1 MMHTMRLKCGGVTL
15 LAIVLFSLPVSFAA
29 AGNHGRV
36 GGQIVAV
43 GVAPFAENPS
53 TVRDVSRSYRGTN
66 DDELFSGLEGELWF
80 GTVGFGGSYLGRFVD
95 ESAESGDAAQEWW
108 YDWKSDLFVSYHLF
122 RGGAFL
128 DPFVRLG
135 GGVAMR
141 SDENDSVTNA
151 GIYQY
156 LGGGAQVSLGGL
168 VIGCGLN
175 YNILNQRL
183 QPDSTS
189 WEMYPTRRFEAR
201 VYGGVS
207 FGR

>member
-1 MMHTMRLKCGGVTL
+1 MHTMRLNRGGVIL
-15 LAIVLFSLPVSFAA
+15 LAGVLFSLSGPLLFAQT
-29 AGNHGRV
+29 GGRV

-53 TVRDVSRSYRGTN
+53 TVRDVSRSYRDTS
-66 DDELFSGLEGELWF
+66 DDELFSGLEGEVWV
-80 GTVGFGGSYLGRFVD
+80 GNVGFGGSYLGRFVD
-95 ESAESGDAAQEWW
+95 ERPEPEDAEPAWW
-108 YDWKSDLFVSYHLF
+108 YDWKGDLFVSYHLF

-141 SDENDSVTNA
+141 ADEENTVTNA

>member
-1 MMHTMRLKCGGVTL
+1 MRLKCGGVTI

-29 AGNHGRV
+29 AERHGRV

-53 TVRDVSRSYRGTN
+53 TVRDVSRSYRDTN
-66 DDELFSGLEGELWF
+66 DDELFSGLEGEVWF
-80 GTVGFGGSYLGRFVD
+80 GTVGIGGSYLGRFVD
-95 ESAESGDAAQEWW
+95 ESPEPAEDPQEWW

-141 SDENDSVTNA
+141 ADQDDSVTNA

>member
-1 MMHTMRLKCGGVTL
+1 VAALLTIPGSFLAAHT
-15 LAIVLFSLPVSFAA
+15 A
-29 AGNHGRV
+29 GRV

-43 GVAPFAENPS
+43 GAASFAENPS
-53 TVRDVSRSYRGTN
+53 TVQDVSRSYRETN
-66 DDELFSGLEGELWF
+66 DDELFSGLEAEMWF
-80 GTVGFGGSYLGRFVD
+80 GQVGIGGSYLGRFVD
-95 ESAESGDAAQEWW
+95 EGVAEETEAQAWW
-108 YDWKSDLFVSYHLF
+108 YDWKSDLFVGYHLF

-128 DPFVRLG
+128 DPYVRLG

-141 SDENDSVTNA
+141 SDEEDTVTNA

-156 LGGGAQVSLGGL
+156 VGGGAQMSLGGL

-175 YNILNQRL
+175 YNILNQTLR
-183 QPDSTS
+183 PDNTS

-201 VYGGVS
+201 IYGGVS

>member
-1 MMHTMRLKCGGVTL
+1 MHTFRSWRGGVIL
-15 LAIVLFSLPVSFAA
+15 LTGALLTIPGSVLVAQ
-29 AGNHGRV
+29 AGGRI

-43 GVAPFAENPS
+43 GVAPFTEDPS
-53 TVRDVSRSYRGTN
+53 TVKDVSRSYRETN
-66 DDELFSGLEGELWF
+66 EDELFSGLEAEIWVDQ
-80 GTVGFGGSYLGRFVD
+80 VGVGGSYLGRFVD
-95 ESAESGDAAQEWW
+95 ESATGDDGQEWW

-141 SDENDSVTNA
+141 ADADSSVTNA
-151 GIYQY
+151 GIHQY
-156 LGGGAQVSLGGL
+156 LGGGAQVNLGGV

-183 QPDSTS
+183 QPDGTS
-189 WEMYPTRRFEAR
+189 WEMYPSRRFEAR
-201 VYGGVS
+201 VYGGVA

>member
-1 MMHTMRLKCGGVTL
+1 MMHMMRSWRGGVL
-15 LAIVLFSLPVSFAA
+15 LLTCILLTNPGSSLFAQS
-29 AGNHGRV
+29 GGRV

-53 TVRDVSRSYRGTN
+53 TVRDVSRSYRDTN
-66 DDELFSGLEGELWF
+66 DDELFSGLEGEVWF
-80 GTVGFGGSYLGRFVD
+80 GKVGVGGSYLGRFVD
-95 ESAESGDAAQEWW
+95 DSRTPDPEPREWW

-141 SDENDSVTNA
+141 ADEENTVTNA